1 MRKTFTQITTHDTK
15 KTYVFP
21 PKEGEKNPQL
31 WEVQLKIG
39 HVNNCGSTPYN
50 PSGEISIFVERAT
63 LANANVLPMLKEEPE
78 DTPVKARTPEDLI
91 LELLEM
97 LGVYPQD

>member
-21 PKEGEKNPQL
+21 PEEGENNPQL
-31 WEVQLKIG
+31 WEVELKIR
-39 HVNNCGSTPYN
+39 HVNSYGNTPYE

-63 LANANVLPMLKEEPE
+63 LANANMLPILKEEPK

-91 LELLEM
+91 LELLEII
-97 LGVYPQD
+97 GIYPQN